1 MMISRTLLTA
11 LAAVVLAGSAPAAS
25 PNVLL
30 ICVDDLRCETG
41 CHGVEGIRT
50 PHIDRLA
57 REGRMFRRHYVHA
70 AACGPSRCAML
81 TSRRTQSWDVWGA
94 DRKRKEEPSQPVA
107 MPHLFR
113 RNGYTTVCLGKVS
126 HEPGG
131 VMDDDQQV
139 HQIPFAWDRAHAPAG
154 EWKTPWQAFF
164 AYENGAY
171 YNRVIKG
178 VKNAKPRL
186 PFERPES
193 AEAEFP
199 DTLNAAAAIRE
210 LERLGKAERPFFL
223 AVGFY
228 KPHLPFVAP
237 QRHWDRYDRDAIP
250 SAPHPKPAA
259 RTNAAISLH
268 QSYEPTT
275 HYHWPEG
282 PGKVSEEAGRTLK
295 HAYWAAVSYT
305 DEQIGRV
312 LDACRKLGLEKNTIV
327 VLWSDH
333 GWHLGDH
340 GIWGKATHHEVSLR
354 SPLIIRIP
362 DQPMPGKATRGLV
375 ESVDLYPTLADLC
388 GLEVPEN
395 LQGRSNA
402 EMVRD
407 PSAPGRVQSLGIWK
421 NGRSIRT
428 GTHRYVEWKNNRGEV
443 IQQELYDSALDPME
457 TNNVAGDHAD
467 IVAKMSSELAAG
479 LSELN

>member
-1 MMISRTLLTA
+1 
-11 LAAVVLAGSAPAAS
+11 
-25 PNVLL
+25 VLL

-41 CHGVEGIRT
+41 CYGVEGIRT

-57 REGRMFRRHYVHA
+57 GEGRMFSRHYVHA

-81 TSRRTQSWDVWGA
+81 TSWRTQSWDVWGA
-94 DRKRKEEPSQPVA
+94 ARKRREEPTQPIA
-107 MPHLFR
+107 LPHLFK

-131 VMDDDQQV
+131 VMDEEQQM
-139 HQIPFAWDRAHAPAG
+139 HQIPFAWDRASAPTG
-154 EWKTPWQAFF
+154 EWKTPWRAFF

-178 VKNAKPRL
+178 ANRSEPRL
-186 PFERPES
+186 PFERPRS
-193 AEAEFP
+193 AGSEFP
-199 DTLNAAAAIRE
+199 DTLNADAAIAE
-210 LERLGKAERPFFL
+210 LERLGNSGQPFFL

-237 QRHWDRYDRDAIP
+237 QRHWDRYGRGAIP
-250 SAPHPKPAA
+250 PAPHPKPAA
-259 RTNAAISLH
+259 NTKASISLH

-282 PGKVSEEAGRTLK
+282 AGRVSAESGRVLK

-312 LDACRKLGLEKNTIV
+312 LDACRTLGLAKTTIV

-362 DQPMPGKATRGLV
+362 DQPMPGKAAGGLV

-388 GLEVPEN
+388 GLKVPGN
-395 LQGRSNA
+395 LQGRSNVA
-402 EMVRD
+402 LVRD
-407 PSAPGRVQSLGIWK
+407 PAAPGRAHTLGIWK

-428 GTHRYVEWKNNRGEV
+428 GTHRYVEWKDKQGKV
-443 IQQELYDSALDPME
+443 IQQELYDLQADPME
-457 TNNVAGDHAD
+457 TDNVAAGHAD
-467 IVAKMSSELAAG
+467 LVATMKTRLAEALAELK
-479 LSELN
+479 